1 MATLYPEPTVKLFH
15 LGSILS
21 ITARSRLHTPWIAE
35 EDDLLSFM
43 TGETLAREVLWLV
56 KVVCRQALLRQHPQ
70 LAPVDASAVTILAWH
85 EWLEEQITRYGEY
98 LPVKPL
104 TLQDA
109 RHVTLGDWEAWAAK
123 VAEKYATVPKQTNAN
138 QPGKREDQQNDESPD
153 ETIARQYEEAMWLT
167 YRDEADRVP
176 LTATCECGFEAH
188 DDYLHQEESD
198 DSLVEAMIRLRE
210 RHGDEH
216 PECPYQVDI
225 A

>member
-1 MATLYPEPTVKLFH
+1 MATLYPEPTVKLFR

-21 ITARSRLHTPWIAE
+21 ITARSRLHTPWIAD

-43 TGETLAREVLWLV
+43 TGETLAREDRWMV

-70 LAPVDASAVTILAWH
+70 LAPVDASGVTVLGWH
-85 EWLEEQITRYGEY
+85 AWLEEQITRYGEY

-104 TLQDA
+104 TQEDA
-109 RHVTLGDWEAWAAK
+109 HHVTLRDWEAWAAK
-123 VAEKYATVPKQTNAN
+123 VAVTYATVADQTNAI
-138 QPGKREDQQNDESPD
+138 QRGKQEDQQNDESPD
-153 ETIARQYEEAMWLT
+153 EKLARQYEEAMWLA

-188 DDYLHQEESD
+188 DYYVHHEETD
-198 DSLVEAMIRLRE
+198 DSLVETMIRLRE

-216 PECPYQVDI
+216 PECPHEIEIV
-225 A
+225 